1 MALPTRKWALAAL
14 FLVLLPFSIAATAAE
29 SGPVTLRVG
38 YIPIMPMSQLFV
50 MEGEGWVKDAG
61 LNLKLTRF
69 SSGPAMIQALASGT
83 LDVAYIGIGPA
94 MVSRAKGVP
103 IKVVASNV
111 YDQMAV
117 IAGGSFAKIWSEHP
131 GADALAA
138 FQKAHGRKLKIATM
152 PKGSVP
158 DTVLRYWIQK
168 RLGAKLDQVEI
179 VGMGASAIQQG
190 LLAGSV
196 DAASIMEPI
205 LTIVGQRLPDSKV
218 IVRGDEML
226 PDHPGAVVA
235 VMEPVIAA
243 HPEAVDKLVQLH
255 VRATKLLNEQPD
267 RSAKYLAEYIG
278 KGLLPV
284 ELLAKSLKSPST
296 GFVAN
301 PHKIKDGTRRLYAYE
316 QEIGVVK
323 QQLDLDQLFDNRFFD
338 NVTASK

>member
-1 MALPTRKWALAAL
+1 MSLPTRKWARVAL
-14 FLVLLPFSIAATAAE
+14 FLVLLPFSLVATAAE

-117 IAGGSFAKIWSEHP
+117 IADGPFAKIWSEHP

-168 RLGAKLDQVEI
+168 RLGANLDQVEI

-235 VMEPVIAA
+235 VMEPVIDA
-243 HPEAVDKLVQLH
+243 HPEAVAKLVELH
-255 VRATKLLNEQPD
+255 VRATTLLNEQPEKA
-267 RSAKYLAEYIG
+267 AKYLAEYIG

-301 PHKIKDGTRRLYAYE
+301 PHKIKDGTRRLYEYE

-323 QQLDLDQLFDNRFFD
+323 QPLDLDQLFDNRFFD
-338 NVTASK
+338 DVTASK

>member
-1 MALPTRKWALAAL
+1 MSLPTRKWARAAL
-14 FLVLLPFSIAATAAE
+14 FLVLLPLSIAATAAE
-29 SGPVTLRVG
+29 SGSVTLRVG

-117 IAGGSFAKIWSEHP
+117 IASGPFAKVWTKHP

-168 RLGAKLDQVEI
+168 RLGVKLDQVEI

-196 DAASIMEPI
+196 DAASIMEPV

-235 VMEPVIAA
+235 VMEPVITA
-243 HPEAVDKLVQLH
+243 HPHAVAKLVELH
-255 VRATKLLNEQPD
+255 VRATKVLNEQPD
-267 RSAKYLAEYIG
+267 KSAKYLAEYIG

-296 GFVAN
+296 GFVAD
-301 PHKIKDGTRRLYAYE
+301 PHKIQDGTRRLYEYE

-323 QQLDLDQLFDNRFFD
+323 NPLDLGQLFDNRFFD
-338 NVTASK
+338 SVTAAK

>member
-1 MALPTRKWALAAL
+1 
-14 FLVLLPFSIAATAAE
+14 
-29 SGPVTLRVG
+29 
-38 YIPIMPMSQLFV
+38 
-50 MEGEGWVKDAG
+50 
-61 LNLKLTRF
+61 
-69 SSGPAMIQALASGT
+69 
-83 LDVAYIGIGPA
+83 
-94 MVSRAKGVP
+94 
-103 IKVVASNV
+103 
-111 YDQMAV
+111 
-117 IAGGSFAKIWSEHP
+117 
-131 GADALAA
+131 
-138 FQKAHGRKLKIATM
+138 
-152 PKGSVP
+152 
-158 DTVLRYWIQK
+158 
-168 RLGAKLDQVEI
+168 
-179 VGMGASAIQQG
+179 MGASAIQQG

>member
-1 MALPTRKWALAAL
+1 MHRMRRERPAWVLCFLLLSLSMAASA
-14 FLVLLPFSIAATAAE
+14 
-29 SGPVTLRVG
+29 GPVTLRVG

-50 MEGEGWVKDAG
+50 MQGEGWTSNAG
-61 LNLKLTRF
+61 LSLKLTRF

-94 MVSRAKGVP
+94 MVSRARGVP
-103 IKVVASNV
+103 VKVVAANV

-117 IAGGSFAKIWSEHP
+117 IARGPFARQWAGNP

-138 FQKAHGRKLKIATM
+138 FRQSHDRKVRIATL

-168 RLGAKLDQVEI
+168 RLGAPLDQVEI
-179 VGMGASAIQQG
+179 VGMGASAVQQA

-205 LTIVGQRLPDSKV
+205 LTIVGQRLPDTKV

-235 VMEPVIAA
+235 VMEPVIRD
-243 HPEAVDKLVQLH
+243 HPEAVATLVKLHL
-255 VRATKLLNEQPD
+255 RATRLLNEHPE
-267 RSAKYLAEYIG
+267 RAAPHLAEYIG

-284 ELLAKSLKSPST
+284 ALLSQSLRSPSAA
-296 GFVAN
+296 FVAD
-301 PHKIKDGTRRLYAYE
+301 PHEVAGSTRRLYDYQ
-316 QEIGVVK
+316 QELGVMRK
-323 QQLDLDQLFDNRFFD
+323 PLDLDRLFDYRFFD
-338 NVTASK
+338 KATGGR